1 MPDEPHWSQGMAMP
15 VLLAQARIAYTSE
28 IRSALAEAGFDDMP
42 RAGARVIGR
51 IAVGGTSVNDVAAVY
66 GVSKQAASQLVDA
79 LVARGYVE
87 RVPDEEDRRRMLVGL
102 TERGLAAAAELRDAI
117 ARIDDALAEAFEEE
131 EIFRAKRVIGTLVEH
146 HYRALDGPAGGPEP
160 GA

>member
-1 MPDEPHWSQGMAMP
+1 MTDEPHWSQEMVMP
-15 VLLAQARIAYTSE
+15 VLLAEARLAYTSE
-28 IRSALAEAGFDDMP
+28 IRSALAEAGFDDLP

-51 IAVGGTSVNDVAAVY
+51 IAVGGTNVDDVAAVY
-66 GVSKQAASQLVDA
+66 GVSEQAASQLVDA

-117 ARIDDALAEAFEEE
+117 ARIDAELYAAFDEA
-131 EIFRAKRVIGTLVEH
+131 EINRAKRVIGALVEN
-146 HYRALDGPAGGPEP
+146 HYRSLDAASEAPERE
-160 GA
+160 A